1 MIFPYTEYTLFD
13 GTKISR
19 PTLPVCIKFGRTEI
33 PITEALVDTG
43 ADQTLLPLAFASEFG
58 FKFDLAKDKIEW
70 QGAGGHSFP
79 VYKSPEA
86 IELCINIKGFR
97 RKYWKAKVYFTLKQP
112 TILLGHKGFL
122 EHFDLMFRGAKKVLE
137 VNL

>member
-13 GTKISR
+13 GRKILR
-19 PTLPVCIKFGRTEI
+19 PTLPVRLKFGRREI
-33 PITEALVDTG
+33 PIIDALVDTG

-58 FKFDLAKDKIEW
+58 FQFDPIEDKIDW

-79 VYKSPEA
+79 VYKSPEP
-86 IELCINIKGFR
+86 IEICIDTKGFR
-97 RKYWKAKVYFTLKQP
+97 PKYWKATVYFTLQQP

-122 EHFDLMFRGAKKVLE
+122 EHFDLTFRGSKKVLE
-137 VNL
+137 VNI